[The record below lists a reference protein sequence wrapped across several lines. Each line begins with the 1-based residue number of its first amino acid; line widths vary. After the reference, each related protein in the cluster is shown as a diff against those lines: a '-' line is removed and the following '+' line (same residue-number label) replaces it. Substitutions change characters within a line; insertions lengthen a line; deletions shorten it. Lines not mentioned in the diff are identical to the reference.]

1 MAGFYASAIISY
13 GKNKDGELKLM
24 KHLTVPT
31 LRFKPDLTES
41 SFSHNFNGCAAVIKQ
56 NGMALTEYPETVSV
70 KGDLSVSSRA
80 GDKTE
85 IIRRFTPAV
94 DQPALRPARNTAR
107 RKSGYR
113 HGTDRE
119 LLQKQAA
126 RLALPVSVRGISRG
140 QQSAPRGRKS
150 AVREGSDRGTLRT
163 SRSRPE
169 QTQNKTAAERTVP
182 VDKAERHTPVLKT
195 V

>member
-80 GDKTE
+80 GDKPRLSAGSLPPS
-85 IIRRFTPAV
+85 ISPRLSRPLRFSIAPIN
-94 DQPALRPARNTAR
+94 RRNTKHSA
-107 RKSGYR
+107 
-113 HGTDRE
+113 HVT
-119 LLQKQAA
+119 A
-126 RLALPVSVRGISRG
+126 SR
-140 QQSAPRGRKS
+140 
-150 AVREGSDRGTLRT
+150 
-163 SRSRPE
+163 
-169 QTQNKTAAERTVP
+169 
-182 VDKAERHTPVLKT
+182 
-195 V
+195 

>member
-80 GDKTE
+80 GDKNRDYPQVHS
-85 IIRRFTPAV
+85 RRRSARAYRDRYGF
-94 DQPALRPARNTAR
+94 QSLR
-107 RKSGYR
+107 
-113 HGTDRE
+113 
-119 LLQKQAA
+119 
-126 RLALPVSVRGISRG
+126 
-140 QQSAPRGRKS
+140 
-150 AVREGSDRGTLRT
+150 
-163 SRSRPE
+163 
-169 QTQNKTAAERTVP
+169 
-182 VDKAERHTPVLKT
+182 
-195 V
+195 